1 MATFDFPIFTEKV
14 MIKFKCPL
22 CGAEVESEWFV
33 VPRADL
39 NGDTREK
46 SLRIKDDCYAV
57 CPKCGEVFDFTI
69 GESIAGGE
77 GWVDELPDSEIVTAI
92 Y

>member
-1 MATFDFPIFTEKV
+1 MATFDFPILTEKV
-14 MIKFKCPL
+14 KIKFKCPV
-22 CGAEVESEWFV
+22 CGAVVESDWFV

-46 SLRIKDDCYAV
+46 SLQLKDDCYAV
-57 CPKCGEVFDFTI
+57 CPKCGEEFEFTI
-69 GESIAGGE
+69 GESITGGE
-77 GWVDELPDSEIVTAI
+77 GWVDGLSDNEKISVV